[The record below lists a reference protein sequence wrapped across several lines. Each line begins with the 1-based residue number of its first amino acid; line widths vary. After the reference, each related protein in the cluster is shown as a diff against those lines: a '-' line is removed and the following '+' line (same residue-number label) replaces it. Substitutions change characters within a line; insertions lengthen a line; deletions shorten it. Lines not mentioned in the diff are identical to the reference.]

1 MMKTLDPI
9 PPADWWHPAPGLSWQ
24 WQIGDNNIDT
34 SIAADVFDIDL
45 YVEQVVID
53 ELHARGKKV
62 IGYISVGSWENWR
75 PDAEHF
81 PSEAL
86 GKDYEGWPGERW
98 LDIRRLDLLGPIML
112 RRLDLC
118 ALKGFDAVEPDNM
131 EIYNNAT
138 GFRLTYADQLG
149 YARWLSEEA
158 HGRGMAIGMKNAADM
173 VPDALELFDFAI
185 LEDYYYYG
193 WCDQMLPFIA
203 QGKPVFA
210 AEYTDM
216 QVDFEAACAYGWS
229 HQFSFI
235 LKNRGLDVFRKACA

>member
-1 MMKTLDPI
+1 MIKTPYPT
-9 PPADWWHPAPGLSWQ
+9 PPADWWHPTPGLTWQ

-45 YVEQVVID
+45 YVAQAVID
-53 ELHARGKKV
+53 ELHARDRKV

-75 PDAEHF
+75 PDADQF
-81 PSEAL
+81 PAEVL

-98 LDIRRLDLLGPIML
+98 LDIRRLDLLGPIMQ
-112 RRLDLC
+112 RRLDVC
-118 ALKGFDAVEPDNM
+118 AQKGFDAGEPDNM
-131 EIYNNAT
+131 AIYNNAT
-138 GFRLTYADQLG
+138 GFPLTYADQLG
-149 YARWLSEEA
+149 YAGWLSEEA

-216 QVDFEAACAYGWS
+216 QVDFEAACAYGRS